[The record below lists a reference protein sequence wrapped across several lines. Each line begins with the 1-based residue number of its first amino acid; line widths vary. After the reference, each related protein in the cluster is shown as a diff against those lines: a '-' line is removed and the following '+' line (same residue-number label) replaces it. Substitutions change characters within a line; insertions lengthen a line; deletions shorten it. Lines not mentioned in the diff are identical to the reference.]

1 MVESAKGTRYGLHN
15 RLLGERLVMR
25 QPTILAA
32 TAITLL
38 SLAGCAQ
45 DLTSGTAPKSAVKA
59 AALSPA
65 QKIHNDLVALD
76 THLDTPMLLER
87 HGFDITERHTTAYDF
102 SQVDVPRMREGGL
115 DGGFWVIYTRQ
126 GPLTTAGYQAARN
139 GALLRATAIH
149 KMLAAHPQ
157 HFEIATEPG
166 DAGRITKDGKIVVYL
181 SIENSYPLGEDITL
195 LETFYDYGVRM
206 VGPVHNAN
214 NQFADSSTDKNGPQ
228 WGGLSPLG
236 EALVKEA
243 NRLGMIVDASHAHDL
258 AFDDMLA
265 LSKTPI
271 ILSHSGALD
280 VYGHPRNIDDERLK
294 KLAASGGVIHMNAL
308 GAYLKKLQSTPERTQ
323 AYRKLFKDMAAQDM
337 SDHEVMDAL
346 LQRRREIDAKYPP
359 VMADFEDYMTHFLH
373 VLKLIGPEHV
383 GVGADWDGGGG
394 VNGMNDV
401 AAVDEITI
409 RLLAEGYSPNDIAK
423 IWSGNVLRLLK
434 TAQEYAAGL

>member
-1 MVESAKGTRYGLHN
+1 
-15 RLLGERLVMR
+15 MR
-25 QPTILAA
+25 QPMILAA
-32 TAITLL
+32 AAFSLI
-38 SLAGCAQ
+38 SLAACTQ
-45 DLTSGTAPKSAVKA
+45 DLSSAP
-59 AALSPA
+59 ALSPE
-65 QKIHNDLVALD
+65 QKIHEELVALD

-102 SQVDVPRMREGGL
+102 SQVDLPRMREGGL

-126 GPLTTAGYQAARN
+126 GPLTADGYKTARN

-166 DAGRITKDGKIVVYL
+166 DAQRIADDGKIVVYL
-181 SIENSYPLGEDITL
+181 SIENSYPLGEDLSL

-206 VGPVHNAN
+206 VGPVHSAN
-214 NQFADSSTDKNGPQ
+214 NQFADSATDKALQ
-228 WGGLSPLG
+228 WNGLSPLG
-236 EALVKEA
+236 EELVKEA

-271 ILSHSGALD
+271 ILSHSGSLN

-323 AYRKLFKDMAAQDM
+323 AYRKLYKDMADQDM
-337 SDHEVMDAL
+337 GDHAVMEAL
-346 LQRRREIDAKYPP
+346 LQRRRDIDAQYPP

-373 VLKLIGPEHV
+373 VLDLIGPEHV

-409 RLLAEGYSPNDIAK
+409 RLLAEGYSKDDIAK
-423 IWSGNVLRLLK
+423 IWSGNVMRLLQAAQDYA
-434 TAQEYAAGL
+434 TAR